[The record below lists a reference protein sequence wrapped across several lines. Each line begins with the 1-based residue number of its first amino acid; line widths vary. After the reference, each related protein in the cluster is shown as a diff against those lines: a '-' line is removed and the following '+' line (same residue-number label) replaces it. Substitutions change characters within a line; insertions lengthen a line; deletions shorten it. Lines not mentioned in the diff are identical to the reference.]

1 VVVQLSDFPNNTNPF
16 VGSLKTHLV
25 ATRDFE
31 NEQTTSKQRALKPAE
46 QPMVD
51 VFYSLSC

>member
-31 NEQTTSKQRALKPAE
+31 NEQTTSKQRAVKPAE